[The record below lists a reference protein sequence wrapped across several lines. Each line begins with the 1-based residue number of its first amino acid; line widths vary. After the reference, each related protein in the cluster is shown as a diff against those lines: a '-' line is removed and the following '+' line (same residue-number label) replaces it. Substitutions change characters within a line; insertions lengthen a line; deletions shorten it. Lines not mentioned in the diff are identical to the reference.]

1 MIEFLLS
8 ADRFNDVCK
17 KQCLL
22 FIWVSVNQ

>member
-17 KQCLL
+17 RKCLL
-22 FIWVSVNQ
+22 FVWVSANQ